1 MDVLGTSEFRRGL
14 TPPFRLGTFLVE
26 AGIDSDEVDEVE
38 IDWLTVFIYSP
49 RDVDAAAFIVI
60 GVGISWVCLVWQI
73 ISIAIAE
80 ADEHVII
87 RTPATV
93 DISRVVPDIIR
104 QTSSLE
110 GQAIGQP

>member
-49 RDVDAAAFIVI
+49 RDVDAAA
-60 GVGISWVCLVWQI
+60 
-73 ISIAIAE
+73 
-80 ADEHVII
+80 
-87 RTPATV
+87 
-93 DISRVVPDIIR
+93 
-104 QTSSLE
+104 
-110 GQAIGQP
+110 